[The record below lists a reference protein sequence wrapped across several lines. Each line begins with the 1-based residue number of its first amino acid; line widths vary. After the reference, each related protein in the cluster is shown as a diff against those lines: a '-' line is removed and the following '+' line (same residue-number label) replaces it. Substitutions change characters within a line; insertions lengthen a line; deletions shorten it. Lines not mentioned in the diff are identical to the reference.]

1 MLIKIK
7 RNSKIHRENTLDVRV
22 VIFILPLLA
31 HKLSLA
37 MGVFLSYT
45 GTQMSFK
52 ESLGA
57 QMFFSI
63 LLDSRITKIKKFIY
77 T

>member
-1 MLIKIK
+1 
-7 RNSKIHRENTLDVRV
+7 
-22 VIFILPLLA
+22 
-31 HKLSLA
+31 

-57 QMFFSI
+57 QIFFPFFWTAE
-63 LLDSRITKIKKFIY
+63 LLK
-77 T
+77 

>member
-57 QMFFSI
+57 QIFFPFFWTAE
-63 LLDSRITKIKKFIY
+63 LLK
-77 T
+77 